1 MSVVARDRTIVE
13 VVAKKTLEHEGHPDH
28 RALAGGSA
36 RAGVFGFSDGLVSN
50 VSLIIGFAAGGV
62 DSSMVRLA
70 GIAAAVAGAASMAA
84 GEWVSIS
91 AQNDLVKREMALE
104 LRELKLHPEA
114 ETSELAAMYRQHGMS
129 REQAAASARE
139 VMRDPERAV
148 IVHAR
153 EEFGL
158 DAGNLPNP
166 IQIALI
172 SLITFLAGAMLPV
185 IPWIFSSGDTAR
197 YLSVSVAIVAAAIA
211 GYAIGQQAER
221 SKISTALR
229 QVAIMLLAVG
239 VTYVIGRLVGVSI
252 N

>member
-166 IQIALI
+166 IQIGLI

-229 QVAIMLLAVG
+229 QVVIMLLAVG

>member
-1 MSVVARDRTIVE
+1 M
-13 VVAKKTLEHEGHPDH
+13 AKKSLEHEGHPDH

-62 DSSMVRLA
+62 DASVVRLA
-70 GIAAAVAGAASMAA
+70 GIAGAASMAA

-91 AQNDLVKREMALE
+91 AQNELVEREMALE
-104 LRELKLHPEA
+104 LRELKIHPEA

-166 IQIALI
+166 LQIGLI

-185 IPWIFSSGDTAR
+185 LPWIFASGSAAKYSS
-197 YLSVSVAIVAAAIA
+197 VIVAIVAASIA
-211 GYAIGQQAER
+211 GYMIGQQAER
-221 SKISTALR
+221 SKISSAAR
-229 QVAIMLLAVG
+229 QVSIMLLAVG
-239 VTYVIGRLVGVSI
+239 VTYIIGRLVGVTI

>member
-1 MSVVARDRTIVE
+1 MRVVDRYRTIVE
-13 VVAKKTLEHEGHPDH
+13 AVAKKTLEHEGHPDH

-62 DSSMVRLA
+62 GPDIVRLA

-129 REQAAASARE
+129 REQAAASAKE

-172 SLITFLAGAMLPV
+172 SLLTFLAGALLPV
-185 IPWIFSSGDTAR
+185 LPWLFSSGNTAR
-197 YLSVSVAIVAAAIA
+197 FLSVAVAIVAATVA

-221 SKISTALR
+221 SKISSALR

-239 VTYVIGRLVGVSI
+239 VTYVIGRLVGVSL

>member
-1 MSVVARDRTIVE
+1 MAR
-13 VVAKKTLEHEGHPDH
+13 KTAEHEGHPDH

-62 DSSMVRLA
+62 NSSVVRLA

-91 AQNDLVKREMALE
+91 AQNELIKREMALE

-129 REQAAASARE
+129 REQASASAKE

-153 EEFGL
+153 EEFGV
-158 DAGNLPNP
+158 DADNLPNP
-166 IQIALI
+166 IQIGFI
-172 SLITFLAGAMLPV
+172 SMVSFLAGAMLPV
-185 IPWIFSSGDTAR
+185 LPWIFGGGNGAKYT
-197 YLSVSVAIVAAAIA
+197 SVAVAVIAAALA
-211 GYAIGQQAER
+211 GGAIGQQAER
-221 SKISTALR
+221 SVIKSAAR
-229 QVAIMLLAVG
+229 QVSIMLLAVG
-239 VTYVIGRLVGVSI
+239 ITYLIGRLVGTTI

>member
-1 MSVVARDRTIVE
+1 M
-13 VVAKKTLEHEGHPDH
+13 AKKSLEHEGHPDH

-62 DSSMVRLA
+62 DASVVRLA

-91 AQNDLVKREMALE
+91 AQNELVEREMALE
-104 LRELKLHPEA
+104 LRELKIHPEA

-166 IQIALI
+166 LQIGLI

-185 IPWIFSSGDTAR
+185 LPWIFASGGAAKYSS
-197 YLSVSVAIVAAAIA
+197 VIVAIVAASIA
-211 GYAIGQQAER
+211 GYMIGQQAER
-221 SKISTALR
+221 SKISSAAR

-239 VTYVIGRLVGVSI
+239 VTYIIGRLVGVTI

>member
-1 MSVVARDRTIVE
+1 M
-13 VVAKKTLEHEGHPDH
+13 AKKSLEHEGHPDH

-62 DSSMVRLA
+62 DASVVRLA

-91 AQNDLVKREMALE
+91 AQNELVEREMALE
-104 LRELKLHPEA
+104 LRELKIHPEA

-166 IQIALI
+166 LQIGVI
-172 SLITFLAGAMLPV
+172 SLITFLGGAMLPV
-185 IPWIFSSGDTAR
+185 LPWIFASGSAAKYSS
-197 YLSVSVAIVAAAIA
+197 VIVAIVAASIA
-211 GYAIGQQAER
+211 GYVIGQQAER
-221 SKISTALR
+221 SKISSAAR
-229 QVAIMLLAVG
+229 KVAIMLLAVG
-239 VTYVIGRLVGVSI
+239 VTYIIGRLVGVTI

>member
-1 MSVVARDRTIVE
+1 MGVAARDRTIVE
-13 VVAKKTLEHEGHPDH
+13 LVAKKTVEHEGHPDH

-50 VSLIIGFAAGGV
+50 VSLVIGFAAGGV
-62 DSSMVRLA
+62 DSSVVRLA

-91 AQNDLVKREMALE
+91 AQNELVKREMALE
-104 LRELKLHPEA
+104 LRELKIHPEA

-129 REQAAASARE
+129 REQAAISARE

-166 IQIALI
+166 IQVAII
-172 SLITFLAGAMLPV
+172 SLMAFFCGAMLPV
-185 IPWIFSSGDTAR
+185 LPWIFGGGNSAR
-197 YLSVSVAIVAAAIA
+197 YASIMVAVVAAAVA
-211 GYAIGQQAER
+211 GGAIGQQAER
-221 SKISTALR
+221 SKATSAVR

-239 VTYVIGRLVGVSI
+239 VTYVIGRLVGVTI

>member
-1 MSVVARDRTIVE
+1 M
-13 VVAKKTLEHEGHPDH
+13 AKKSLEHEGHPDH

-62 DSSMVRLA
+62 DASVVRLA

-91 AQNDLVKREMALE
+91 AQNELVEREMALE
-104 LRELKLHPEA
+104 LRELKIHPEA

-166 IQIALI
+166 IQIGLI

-185 IPWIFSSGDTAR
+185 LPWIFGSGSAAKYSS
-197 YLSVSVAIVAAAIA
+197 VIVAIIAASIA
-211 GYAIGQQAER
+211 GYVIGQQAER
-221 SKISTALR
+221 SKISSAGR

-239 VTYVIGRLVGVSI
+239 VTYIIGRLVGVTI

>member
-1 MSVVARDRTIVE
+1 MRYRTIVE

-28 RALAGGSA
+28 RALAGGLA

-62 DSSMVRLA
+62 DSSVVRLA
-70 GIAAAVAGAASMAA
+70 GIAAAVAGSASMAA

-91 AQNDLVKREMALE
+91 AQNDLVEREMALE
-104 LRELKLHPEA
+104 LRELKIHPEA
-114 ETSELAAMYRQHGMS
+114 ETSELAAIYRQHGMS
-129 REQAAASARE
+129 HEQATASAKE

-166 IQIALI
+166 IRIALI
-172 SLITFLAGAMLPV
+172 SLLTFLTGAMLPV
-185 IPWIFSSGDTAR
+185 IPWIFSNGDKAGF
-197 YLSVSVAIVAAAIA
+197 LSVAVAVLAAAIA
-211 GYAIGQQAER
+211 GCAIGKQAER
-221 SKISTALR
+221 SKISTAAR

-239 VTYVIGRLVGVSI
+239 VTYVIGRLVGVSV

>member
-1 MSVVARDRTIVE
+1 MGVVDRDTTIVE
-13 VVAKKTLEHEGHPDH
+13 CMAKKSLEHEGHPDH

-62 DSSMVRLA
+62 DASVVRLA
-70 GIAAAVAGAASMAA
+70 GIAAAVAGAVSMAA

-91 AQNDLVKREMALE
+91 AQNELVEREMALE
-104 LRELKLHPEA
+104 LRELKIHPEA

-166 IQIALI
+166 IQIGLI

-185 IPWIFSSGDTAR
+185 LPWIFGSGSAAKYSS
-197 YLSVSVAIVAAAIA
+197 VIVAIIAASIA
-211 GYAIGQQAER
+211 GYVIGQQAER
-221 SKISTALR
+221 SKISSAAR

-239 VTYVIGRLVGVSI
+239 VTYTIGRLVGVTI

>member
-1 MSVVARDRTIVE
+1 M
-13 VVAKKTLEHEGHPDH
+13 AKKSLEHEGHPDH

-62 DSSMVRLA
+62 DASVVRLA

-91 AQNDLVKREMALE
+91 AQNELVEREMALE
-104 LRELKLHPEA
+104 LRELKIHPEA

-129 REQAAASARE
+129 REQAAASAKE

-166 IQIALI
+166 FQIGLI

-185 IPWIFSSGDTAR
+185 LPWIFGSGRAAKYSS
-197 YLSVSVAIVAAAIA
+197 VIVAIIAASIA
-211 GYAIGQQAER
+211 GYVIGQQAER
-221 SKISTALR
+221 SKISSAAR

-239 VTYVIGRLVGVSI
+239 VTYIIGRLVGVTI

>member
-1 MSVVARDRTIVE
+1 M
-13 VVAKKTLEHEGHPDH
+13 AKKSLEHEGHPDH

-62 DSSMVRLA
+62 DASVVRLA
-70 GIAAAVAGAASMAA
+70 GVAAAVAGAASMAA

-91 AQNDLVKREMALE
+91 AQNELVEREMALE
-104 LRELKLHPEA
+104 LRELKIHPEA

-166 IQIALI
+166 IQIGLI

-185 IPWIFSSGDTAR
+185 LPWIFGSGNAAKYSS
-197 YLSVSVAIVAAAIA
+197 VIVAIIAASIA
-211 GYAIGQQAER
+211 GYVIGQQAER
-221 SKISTALR
+221 SKISSAAR

-239 VTYVIGRLVGVSI
+239 VTYIIGRLVGVTI